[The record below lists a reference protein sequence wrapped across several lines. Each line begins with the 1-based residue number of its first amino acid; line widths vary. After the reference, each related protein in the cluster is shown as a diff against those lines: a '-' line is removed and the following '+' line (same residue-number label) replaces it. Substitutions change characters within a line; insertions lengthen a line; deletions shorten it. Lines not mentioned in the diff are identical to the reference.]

1 VSKNENRH
9 PYGRPLPAVLAEI
22 AEAVGEAGG
31 LEAAL
36 KLSERRGATLLE
48 IARDGELLPSI
59 VGTEAAARIVDRLGV
74 GARIYVPLADYHLFR
89 WLHAQGV
96 GRAEIARRLRIP
108 IRTQQRWL
116 AAHDDRE
123 QLSLKLL

>member
-1 VSKNENRH
+1 MKPDRH
-9 PYGRPLPAVLAEI
+9 PYGRPLPPVLAEI
-22 AEAVGEAGG
+22 AEVVGEAG

-36 KLSERRGATLLE
+36 KLSEKRGGTLLE
-48 IARDGELLPSI
+48 IARDGDLLPSI
-59 VGTEAAARIVDRLGV
+59 VGTDAALRIVERLGV

-96 GRAEIARRLRIP
+96 GRAEIGRRLRIP
-108 IRTQQRWL
+108 FRTQQRWL
-116 AAHDDRE
+116 AAPDGRE